1 MADKIEEED
10 LAEYI
15 GRRILDDAE
24 KLRLFMPD
32 CFARFPLDWRD
43 CSFEIRIILKDSADD
58 EPL

>member
-15 GRRILDDAE
+15 GRRILDDAD

-32 CFARFPLDWRD
+32 CFARIPLKWDGHEYEVRVFLTANAP
-43 CSFEIRIILKDSADD
+43 SQE
-58 EPL
+58 